1 MIWSVG
7 ATSDKDGHHKFDEFF
22 RDLTSSKNE
31 DHEIPSAV
39 GKIECPIPPEGL
51 VYDYLFEQ
59 KGRGKW
65 TPWLDLI
72 KDKGIDPNIKRLS
85 EIIVPTMETARYITM
100 IMLAYL
106 TTCTGYTNFKGITLI
121 FSILTR

>member
-7 ATSDKDGHHKFDEFF
+7 ATSDQDGHTKFDEFF
-22 RDLTSSKNE
+22 RELASGKNE
-31 DHEIPSAV
+31 DHVIPPAV
-39 GKIECPIPPEGL
+39 GGKVECPIPPEGL

-72 KDKGIDPNIKRLS
+72 RDKGINPNIMRLS
-85 EIIVPTMETARYITM
+85 EIIVPTMETAR
-100 IMLAYL
+100 
-106 TTCTGYTNFKGITLI
+106 
-121 FSILTR
+121 